1 MVVDDI
7 LVRGPPTATA
17 EFYRRLAGR
26 FDMKDPTYLTHDTPI
41 TYPGLHITLFDKAGD
56 TYISIDQQVDLE
68 NYLADIGITETNV
81 VANPMSCKS
90 EILSNPELL
99 LDEDAAWYRSVV
111 GALNYYACATRYDT
125 AYPTSVLSQYSCR
138 PTRGAKK
145 ALLRVLAYLACT
157 SEFSLT
163 GKFGGR
169 HDDLEAYSDSD
180 MAGNQARDTR
190 SQTGIMLILN
200 GAPVHWRSAKQPVTA
215 ISSACAEIY
224 ALSECVK
231 HARLLTWRG
240 HELGVGLD
248 STLNVQV
255 DNAQAKSFAE
265 GTCVQSKLRGT
276 FNVRDGWV
284 QELRDR
290 HHLIVSKV
298 DTVNNCADL
307 LTKVHKTARF
317 KQLLSMIG
325 SKLAR
330 RCVVERAMLSRVL
343 LGNISAA

>member
-1 MVVDDI
+1 M
-7 LVRGPPTATA
+7 
-17 EFYRRLAGR
+17 
-26 FDMKDPTYLTHDTPI
+26 
-41 TYPGLHITLFDKAGD
+41 
-56 TYISIDQQVDLE
+56 
-68 NYLADIGITETNV
+68 
-81 VANPMSCKS
+81 
-90 EILSNPELL
+90 
-99 LDEDAAWYRSVV
+99 
-111 GALNYYACATRYDT
+111 
-125 AYPTSVLSQYSCR
+125 
-138 PTRGAKK
+138 
-145 ALLRVLAYLACT
+145 
-157 SEFSLT
+157 
-163 GKFGGR
+163 
-169 HDDLEAYSDSD
+169 
-180 MAGNQARDTR
+180 
-190 SQTGIMLILN
+190 
-200 GAPVHWRSAKQPVTA
+200 TA